1 MKILVYSP
9 LFYPSVGGVES
20 VTEMLAGEWVQLG
33 AEVKLISQTP
43 DRGRKSFPFEIFR
56 QPGVRQQLKL
66 MQWCDIYLQ
75 SCISLKGLWLELLH
89 PKPLAFIHH
98 TWYNRPDGSIAT
110 VDRLKLWV
118 TRFATNISVSEAIAS
133 HLPISSTIIHNPYRD
148 DIFQDMPEIRRE
160 KELVFVGRLVSDKG
174 VDLLLDSLWDLKQ
187 KGLFPQLTI
196 IGEGADKNSLQQQAK
211 QLQID
216 SQVRFVGVYSPLEV
230 AKTLNAHKILVIPSR
245 WQEPFGIV
253 ALEGIACGCIIVGSS
268 GGGLTAA
275 IADCG
280 ETFLNGDRNALT
292 KILAEFLTNPDKIAK
307 YRGNA
312 KKHLQRYQKN
322 KVAQRYLQRLKAVL
336 S

>member
-20 VTEMLAGEWVQLG
+20 VTEMLVEEWVQLG
-33 AEVKLISQTP
+33 AEVKLISQTL
-43 DRGRKSFPFEIFR
+43 DRHGKSFPFEIFR
-56 QPGVRQQLKL
+56 QPSVREQLKL

-75 SCISLKGLWLELLH
+75 SCISLKGLWLEFLQ
-89 PKPLAFIHH
+89 PKPFACIHH

-110 VDRLKLWV
+110 ADRLKLWV

-133 HLPISSTIIHNPYRD
+133 HIPVPSTVIHNPYRD
-148 DIFQDMPEIRRE
+148 DIFREMPDIPRE

-174 VDLLLDSLWDLKQ
+174 VDLLLDSLFDLKQ

-196 IGEGADKNSLQQQAK
+196 MGEGADKNSLQQQAK
-211 QLQID
+211 QLKID

-230 AKTLNAHKILVIPSR
+230 AKTLNAHQILVVPSR

-253 ALEGIACGCIIVGSS
+253 ALEGIACGCVVVGSR
-268 GGGLTAA
+268 GGGLKAA

-280 ETFLNGDRNALT
+280 ETFPNGDRNVLT
-292 KILAEFLTNPDKIAK
+292 KILTEFLTNPDKIAK
-307 YRGNA
+307 YRRNA
-312 KKHLQRYQKN
+312 KQHLQRHQKN
-322 KVAQRYLQRLKAVL
+322 IVAQRYLQRLKAVL